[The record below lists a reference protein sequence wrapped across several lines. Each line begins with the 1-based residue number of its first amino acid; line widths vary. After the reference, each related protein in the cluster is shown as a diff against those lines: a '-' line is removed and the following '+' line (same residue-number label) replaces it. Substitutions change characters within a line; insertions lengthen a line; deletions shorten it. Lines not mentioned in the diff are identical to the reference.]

1 MQASHRYS
9 CALLT
14 FLFLN
19 PLHTLV
25 APQLPNDGDLR
36 TSDECCAWHASN
48 HGYVLCLRVM
58 ALLESFLLEDIR
70 KNFFLERVLRHWKG
84 LPGEVMESP
93 CQEALKRRV
102 DVALRDRV

>member
-14 FLFLN
+14 FLIVN
-19 PLHTLV
+19 PLHTLI

-36 TSDECCAWHASN
+36 TPDECCARHASN
-48 HGYVLCLRVM
+48 HGYVLWLRVM

-70 KNFFLERVLRHWKG
+70 KNFFLEGAVRHWKG

-93 CQEALKRRV
+93 CQEVLKRRV
-102 DVALRDRV
+102 DVARRDRV